1 MATKSGHYWITK
13 TRGEDRV
20 EVIRVSSGEFEV
32 RAVTARGDVLSQRF
46 TLAEL
51 TEIGIGTV

>member
-1 MATKSGHYWITK
+1 MAVKTGNYWITK

-20 EVIRVSSGEFEV
+20 EVIRVDSGAFEV
-32 RAVTARGDVLSQRF
+32 RAVTARGDVLVQRF

-51 TEIGIGTV
+51 AEIGIGQV